1 MAIFA
6 VTNTNDSGP
15 GSLRQAIEDSNV
27 AGGDN
32 TIEFDASLIGQT
44 ITLLTALPVNT
55 SATIDGDID
64 DDGTLNDVTIS
75 SIEDTSLFTLDVDG
89 VDFESSAALNLD
101 IPDNLEFGGSD
112 GAIDVNANDIS
123 FTNRGDITVDGAM
136 GMFDRTNVIEVT
148 GDNFTLSNLGSD
160 ATITATGRSVIESFL
175 IDIPALIAGED
186 LSFIDL
192 FATVINEGSLVSQ
205 GATLRLTNGL
215 VENSGTIR
223 SEGIFDFGEF
233 GDNERDDFGDG
244 IQFFGP
250 QADDYSG
257 PVNLINNLAT
267 GTIDGARSGI
277 AQLGE
282 GQIDNAGLITG
293 DVAAILLL
301 RRFSGRV
308 QDNFIINNSG
318 MITGGDENFGL
329 DGFVTN
335 PESDV
340 AAISVFDGLNEVVI
354 NNTGTIS
361 DPDFVIS
368 TFSGTTVN
376 NTCLLY
382 TSDAAD
388 E

>member
-1 MAIFA
+1 M
-6 VTNTNDSGP
+6 
-15 GSLRQAIEDSNV
+15 
-27 AGGDN
+27 
-32 TIEFDASLIGQT
+32 
-44 ITLLTALPVNT
+44 
-55 SATIDGDID
+55 
-64 DDGTLNDVTIS
+64 
-75 SIEDTSLFTLDVDG
+75 DVDG
-89 VDFESSAALNLD
+89 VDFESSAALNPD
-101 IPDNLEFGGSD
+101 IPDNLEFGGLD
-112 GAIDVNANDIS
+112 GAIDVSANDVS

-175 IDIPALIAGED
+175 VDIPALIAGEGVF
-186 LSFIDL
+186 LIDL
-192 FATVINEGSLVSQ
+192 FATVINEGSLISQ

-301 RRFSGRV
+301 GRFSGRV

-329 DGFVTN
+329 DGFVIN

-354 NNTGTIS
+354 NNTGVIS
-361 DPDFVIS
+361 DPDHAIS
-368 TFSGTTVN
+368 AFSGITVN

-382 TSDAAD
+382 TSPSPRDKRQSRMPSSA
-388 E
+388 

>member
-32 TIEFDASLIGQT
+32 AIEFDASLIGQT

-55 SATIDGDID
+55 NATIDGDID

-175 IDIPALIAGED
+175 VDIPALIAGEGVF
-186 LSFIDL
+186 LIDL
-192 FATVINEGSLVSQ
+192 FATVINEGSLISQ

-233 GDNERDDFGDG
+233 GDNERDDNGDG

-267 GTIDGARSGI
+267 GIIDGA
-277 AQLGE
+277 
-282 GQIDNAGLITG
+282 GQALRNLAKGRLIMR
-293 DVAAILLL
+293 D
-301 RRFSGRV
+301 
-308 QDNFIINNSG
+308 
-318 MITGGDENFGL
+318 
-329 DGFVTN
+329 
-335 PESDV
+335 
-340 AAISVFDGLNEVVI
+340 
-354 NNTGTIS
+354 
-361 DPDFVIS
+361 
-368 TFSGTTVN
+368 
-376 NTCLLY
+376 
-382 TSDAAD
+382 
-388 E
+388 